1 MLGGGMSA
9 STPIVIETRRL
20 LPSHRRLGRLS
31 LRVVSGPDRG
41 QKFCLDLNRNRPI
54 RGGRGPHNDLI
65 LTDDSVSNEH
75 FELRPEATTVILR
88 DLGSTN
94 GVVLGS
100 ARVREAWIVPGS
112 RFVVGDSELELVS
125 ADPVEITLWPDDQF
139 EGMLGRSAVM
149 RELFNQL
156 DQLARQEG
164 VLRCVPVLLGGQTGT
179 GKELAARAL
188 HNRSTRRN
196 RPFVDFTSLLAN
208 MASSS
213 ESGTAEDRDGL
224 FRSARGGT
232 LFIDEVGELSPELQ
246 SRLLRPLEEQRLLEL
261 DVRIIATTHH
271 SLIKLIE
278 QNRFRDDLYY
288 RLQGVYLEMPSLRER
303 GEDVLL
309 LAQHFLD
316 DLAARGAPRLR
327 LSDEARGLLRADLW
341 PGNVRQLQRVIQRAA
356 IVADGPQIRRKHLAL
371 EVNHLLGVNLEF
383 EQFFSMPVREAS
395 GEFERKYYRR
405 LLARFPTRNEAAR
418 FAGVT
423 PEGLRVA
430 LKRLGI
436 DNEAKPRSD
445 KA

>member
-1 MLGGGMSA
+1 MSN
-9 STPIVIETRRL
+9 STHIVLETRRL

-41 QKFCLDLNRNRPI
+41 KKFCLDLNRNRPI
-54 RGGRGPHNDLI
+54 RGGRGPHNDMI
-65 LTDDSVSNEH
+65 LTDDSVSSEH
-75 FELRPEATTVILR
+75 FELRPEAATVILR
-88 DLGSTN
+88 DLGSMN
-94 GVVLGS
+94 GVLLGS
-100 ARVREAWIVPGS
+100 ARVREAWIGPGS
-112 RFVVGDSELELVS
+112 RFVVGDTELELVS
-125 ADPVEITLWPDDQF
+125 VDPVEVSLWPDDQF

-188 HNRSTRRN
+188 HNRSTRRDK
-196 RPFVDFTSLLAN
+196 PFVAVDY
-208 MASSS
+208 
-213 ESGTAEDRDGL
+213 GTLSAGSPTTQEPGGGDDRDGL
-224 FRSARGGT
+224 FRSASGGT
-232 LFIDEVGELSPELQ
+232 LFLDEVGELAPELQ
-246 SRLLRPLEEQRLLEL
+246 LRLLRPLEQRRLLEL
-261 DVRIIATTHH
+261 DVRVIATTQH

-303 GEDVLL
+303 GDDVLL

-316 DLAARGAPRLR
+316 DLAASGAARLR

-383 EQFFSMPVREAS
+383 EQFFNMPVREAS

-405 LLARFPTRNEAAR
+405 LLSRFPTRGEAAR

-436 DNEAKPRSD
+436 DADAKPRSERS
-445 KA
+445 

>member
-1 MLGGGMSA
+1 MSA
-9 STPIVIETRRL
+9 PTPIVIETRRL

-41 QKFCLDLNRNRPI
+41 KKFCLDLNRNRPI

-75 FELRPEATTVILR
+75 FELRPEAATVMLR

-100 ARVREAWIVPGS
+100 ARVREAWIGPGS

-125 ADPVEITLWPDDQF
+125 VDPVEVSLWPDDQF

-156 DQLARQEG
+156 DQIARQEG

-188 HNRSTRRN
+188 HNRSSRRDK
-196 RPFVDFTSLLAN
+196 PFIAVDFTTLATG
-208 MASSS
+208 S
-213 ESGTAEDRDGL
+213 AEAGGLDDRDGL
-224 FRSARGGT
+224 FRSASGGT
-232 LFIDEVGELSPELQ
+232 LFIDEVGELAPELQ
-246 SRLLRPLEEQRLLEL
+246 IRLLRPLEQRRLLEL
-261 DVRIIATTHH
+261 DVRVIATTHH

-288 RLQGVYLEMPSLRER
+288 RLQGVYLELPSLRER
-303 GEDVLL
+303 GDDVLL

-316 DLAARGAPRLR
+316 DLAASGAADLR
-327 LSDEARGLLRADLW
+327 LSDEARGLLRSDLW

-383 EQFFSMPVREAS
+383 EQFFNMQVREA
-395 GEFERKYYRR
+395 GDEFERKYYRR
-405 LLARFPTRNEAAR
+405 LLCRFPTRTEAAR

-430 LKRLGI
+430 LRRLGI
-436 DNEAKPRSD
+436 DSDAKPRGERS
-445 KA
+445 

>member
-208 MASSS
+208 TASSS

-288 RLQGVYLEMPSLRER
+288 RLNGLTVRLPPLRDR
-303 GEDVLL
+303 ADVKEIVTRLL
-309 LAQHFLD
+309 LTQGGPQWTLAPDVWQLMLSHPWPGNLRQLSNVLATAIAIAAPDTEIQREHLPDDFLD
-316 DLAARGAPRLR
+316 DAENLSAAT
-327 LSDEARGLLRADLW
+327 EADSQPAV
-341 PGNVRQLQRVIQRAA
+341 PQVA
-356 IVADGPQIRRKHLAL
+356 VADGSLDHQATEAMQRALARHHGNVSAAAR
-371 EVNHLLGVNLEF
+371 ELGVSRNTVYRKL
-383 EQFFSMPVREAS
+383 PAS
-395 GEFERKYYRR
+395 RS
-405 LLARFPTRNEAAR
+405 
-418 FAGVT
+418 
-423 PEGLRVA
+423 RV
-430 LKRLGI
+430 
-436 DNEAKPRSD
+436 
-445 KA
+445 